1 MKRRLKGQCTMLHYM
16 TGHDGGL
23 AIRLGQRIHKAR
35 VARKW
40 TLDQMA
46 EASSVSRRMIVMVE
60 KGQTNPSVTTLL
72 RLSDALG
79 MGLPTLVA
87 ERNGVPA
94 SLTRAGNGTT
104 LWTSEQGGSGV
115 LLAGTPSPDVLEL
128 WTWTLQ
134 PLDIHES
141 PAHTPGTREIL
152 HVSAGA
158 VTLKTGL
165 ETIELAVGDTY
176 AFDGD
181 QRHSYANTSDHQAT
195 FTLAVFEPDVG
206 TKSAREE
213 PS

>member
-1 MKRRLKGQCTMLHYM
+1 MLHYM

-23 AIRLGQRIHKAR
+23 AVRLGQRIQKAR
-35 VARKW
+35 LARKW

-72 RLSDALG
+72 
-79 MGLPTLVA
+79 A

-94 SLTRAGNGTT
+94 SLTRAGNGTP
-104 LWTSEQGGSGV
+104 LWTSERGGSGV

-128 WTWTLQ
+128 WAWTLQ

-165 ETIELAVGDTY
+165 DTIELAVGDTY

-195 FTLAVFEPDVG
+195 FTLAVFEPAVG

-213 PS
+213 HS